1 MTETIKL
8 DDIMVGS
15 RLRKDYG
22 NLDDLDSIADVGL
35 IQPLVLNLIEGRPTL
50 VAGGRRLAK
59 LREIGVQEVWHG
71 ITCDP
76 TKAGFVYADELPVD
90 VRREIE
96 LYENIGRKPMTWKE
110 RVISIA
116 QIHKLKLKR
125 AALNR
130 ESWGLRE
137 TGAELGMDFSNV
149 SWMVR
154 IAEEL
159 ENPESKIHDCTNS
172 TEAIRFFVE
181 LREAKALKDL
191 TLLTVPKTQSSAETP
206 VIEINSTGEIKD
218 ELVVPLSRMLL
229 HGDMEEILETKL
241 ETESVDHIV
250 TDWPYGID
258 MAYLD
263 QGKGIDVSRVE
274 EEHDVTANLQAY
286 KSWLWAMFRVL
297 KPGGYCIIWYDNV
310 NWQLIRDEAEMEGYG
325 FRVQRWPLVWIKT
338 SPCLNQMAN
347 KNFTKAT
354 EFAIVLSK
362 GNSFLANT
370 QSTNYWSGPRSSST
384 SNPFAK
390 PKGLWQWIYSAICV
404 KGHTVLDPFAG
415 EGSSTLAAIDY
426 GLRPIAIESN
436 ENHYNQLVSN
446 VREKYTSLTQGKV
459 KFE

>member
-35 IQPLVLNLIEGRPTL
+35 IQPLVLNIIEGRPTL

-59 LREIGVQEVWHG
+59 LRELGVQEVWHG

-76 TKAGFVYADELPVD
+76 SKAGFVYSDELPVD

-116 QIHKLKLKR
+116 QIHKLKMKR

-130 ESWGLRE
+130 EAWGLRE
-137 TGAELGMDFSNV
+137 TGAELGMDYSNV

-159 ENPESKIHDCTNS
+159 ENTESKIHDCVNS

-181 LREAKALKDL
+181 QREAKALRDL
-191 TLLTVPKTQSSAETP
+191 TLLTVPKTQSSLETP
-206 VIEINSTGEIKD
+206 VVEINDTGEPR
-218 ELVVPLSRMLL
+218 ETLTVPLSVML
-229 HGDMEEILETKL
+229 HKGKMEDVLYQGKIC
-241 ETESVDHIV
+241 DHIV
-250 TDWPYGID
+250 TDWPYAID
-258 MAYLD
+258 MDYLD
-263 QGKGIDVSRVE
+263 QGKGMDVSRVE
-274 EEHDVTANLQAY
+274 AEHDAEMNLAMY
-286 KSWLWAMFRVL
+286 PKWLEVMYAVL
-297 KPGGYCIIWYDNV
+297 RDGGYCVIFYDNV
-310 NWQLIRDEAEMEGYG
+310 HWNWIRTHAELAG

-370 QSTNYWSGPRSSST
+370 QATNYWSGPRSSST

-404 KGHTVLDPFAG
+404 RGQTVLDPFAG
-415 EGSSTLAAIDY
+415 EGSSTLAAIDF

-446 VREKYTSLTQGKV
+446 VREKYTSLTQGNV